1 VVIELREC
9 NDDVQLVVTK
19 TLAKRRPRSSPITA
33 SRCDW
38 KLDRGRAMESSEEN
52 DEQGQI

>member
-1 VVIELREC
+1 VVVELREC
-9 NDDVQLVVTK
+9 NDNVQLVVTK
-19 TLAKRRPRSSPITA
+19 MLAKRCPRSCPIPA